1 MRCSGPM
8 IAVASLT
15 LALVCP
21 VAAGAATTSP
31 SETATIPSTSGD
43 PKHLT
48 AHELAEQIA
57 RADKLRAQIL
67 SSGSAIAAALTDV
80 DRAASK
86 ANAALEAY
94 SLASAEGRDAREK
107 AATQDEVVKA
117 LQKRLDKAR
126 QDLREWAVDAY
137 TQGGP
142 LAEEWSYLEAL
153 ANEAADVS
161 DPMSDLNHIT
171 EGRIRSVEDIR
182 EVAIAQKVA
191 ALAYDAELA
200 RAKAAEKRAAKA
212 KDDARRLVKEQ
223 QAAVDDLRAA
233 HQSQVAEAGP
243 LAGLLLGSGES
254 SAVAAS
260 ERLTQ
265 ALERSNVAITDLRLT
280 PCTDKDGVFPNGQ
293 IPPSNLCP
301 LVGSDDE
308 FLVPDAAAAFNA
320 MSRAYAKDSGRLLC
334 VTDGYRSYAEQ
345 VAIKAIRGPWA
356 ATPGT
361 SEHGFGR
368 ALDLCGGVNDYSN
381 PAHLWLKQNAALYG
395 WFHPSWAAQGGS
407 LPEPWHW
414 EFAG

>member
-1 MRCSGPM
+1 M

-48 AHELAEQIA
+48 AQELAEQIA

-142 LAEEWSYLEAL
+142 SRTRL
-153 ANEAADVS
+153 
-161 DPMSDLNHIT
+161 
-171 EGRIRSVEDIR
+171 
-182 EVAIAQKVA
+182 
-191 ALAYDAELA
+191 
-200 RAKAAEKRAAKA
+200 
-212 KDDARRLVKEQ
+212 RR
-223 QAAVDDLRAA
+223 
-233 HQSQVAEAGP
+233 G
-243 LAGLLLGSGES
+243 
-254 SAVAAS
+254 
-260 ERLTQ
+260 
-265 ALERSNVAITDLRLT
+265 
-280 PCTDKDGVFPNGQ
+280 
-293 IPPSNLCP
+293 
-301 LVGSDDE
+301 
-308 FLVPDAAAAFNA
+308 
-320 MSRAYAKDSGRLLC
+320 
-334 VTDGYRSYAEQ
+334 
-345 VAIKAIRGPWA
+345 
-356 ATPGT
+356 
-361 SEHGFGR
+361 
-368 ALDLCGGVNDYSN
+368 
-381 PAHLWLKQNAALYG
+381 
-395 WFHPSWAAQGGS
+395 
-407 LPEPWHW
+407 
-414 EFAG
+414 